1 MFKSRSKI
9 IKFWFF
15 FDEIIEYTHN
25 SVQCVWSHV
34 WLACRITWPP
44 ELVWTNPLGVRPIGK
59 RFKIF
64 SIKNEFVTTLI
75 AFNLNLHEKT
85 WFWWSRQVGDDPR
98 MNILNLMCSNGPGWW
113 VGAQGCLK
121 HGLDASRSNLRSKT
135 AQRSSYWESDLINT
149 VEPQWSIDMTDIH
162 ETHQSPQKSVSLSRR
177 SWFNKFRSHNHDS
190 QIKTVSTWLQN
201 CDKTVFWPQNEV
213 SLDLSNTGVMFNV
226 CGDCAWA
233 RLLLGASSV
242 GFEQ

>member
-1 MFKSRSKI
+1 MKNW
-9 IKFWFF
+9 WFLINLCTLTGGHCTTRNNELGF
-15 FDEIIEYTHN
+15 HETFDFDEN
-25 SVQCVWSHV
+25 SLCWLSLSPSVQCAWSHV
-34 WLACRITWPP
+34 WLACGITWPP
-44 ELVWTNPLGVRPIGK
+44 ELVWTNPFGVRPIGK

-113 VGAQGCLK
+113 AGAQECLK

-135 AQRSSYWESDLINT
+135 AQRSSYWDSDLINT

-177 SWFNKFRSHNHDS
+177 SWFNKFRHHNHDS
-190 QIKTVSTWLQN
+190 QPKTVSTQIQN
-201 CDKTVFWPQNEV
+201 CDKPVFWPQNEV
-213 SLDLSNTGVMFNV
+213 HTCDK
-226 CGDCAWA
+226 
-233 RLLLGASSV
+233 
-242 GFEQ
+242 